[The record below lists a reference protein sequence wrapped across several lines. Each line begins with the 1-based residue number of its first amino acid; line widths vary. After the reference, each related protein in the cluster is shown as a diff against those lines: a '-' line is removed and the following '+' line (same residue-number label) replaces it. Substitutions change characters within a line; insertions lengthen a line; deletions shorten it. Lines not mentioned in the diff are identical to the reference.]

1 MFVMFTSA
9 DNSCTACVGTKIVVN
24 AYSVTG
30 CLKEK
35 STISSATFTA
45 LYIENREQPFIIQ
58 EEPEEVHAA
67 LMECIAVPTVT
78 CPPPPM

>member
-1 MFVMFTSA
+1 MFT
-9 DNSCTACVGTKIVVN
+9 TATMLNDINNTKIVVN
-24 AYSVTG
+24 AYSVK
-30 CLKEK
+30 CCRKEQ
-35 STISSATFTA
+35 SEISSEAKTA
-45 LYIENREQPFIIQ
+45 LYVEGEEKPFIIQ